1 MKNQG
6 SYKLWLGSTV
16 LLALLA
22 VGAWIY
28 QLANGLGVTGMN
40 NVVSWGLYITFFM
53 FFVGLSAGGLIVSS
67 SATVF
72 NIPAFKAIAK
82 PGVILSTV
90 SIILA
95 ALFIVVDVG
104 SPARLYNLLLHP
116 QLNSPLMWDVIV
128 ILIYLVINIIYLYLM
143 TRPVPDENKLKIVSR
158 FAFPTAILVH
168 SVTAWIFGLIIARE
182 GWHSALMA
190 PIFVASA
197 LTSGLALLII
207 ALLLLNKYTQFKTE
221 QKLIASCAGL
231 LATCIAIDAFFVFS
245 EVLTLFY
252 PGKESALHVLKTMFS
267 GSTSF
272 LFWLEIILGLVLPF
286 TLLVFSKN
294 RGKTSP
300 VAISASLVV
309 LGVFCKRAWLLL
321 TSFLQINISGSP
333 GVMFGRHLPYGDGA
347 VFPNLWV
354 SQGSYLPT
362 IVETAIAVGLISFGL
377 LLFTI
382 LTRKMLLEQPAT
394 AKAAGKEQHFAP
406 EH

>member
-1 MKNQG
+1 MSNQG
-6 SYKLWLGSTV
+6 SYKLWLGATA

-22 VGAWIY
+22 LGAWIY
-28 QLANGLGVTGMN
+28 QLTNGLGVTGMN
-40 NVVSWGLYITFFM
+40 NVVSWGLYITLFM

-67 SATVF
+67 SATIF

-143 TRPVPDENKLKIVSR
+143 TRPVPDEKKLKIVSR

-207 ALLLLNKYTQFKTE
+207 SLLLLNRYTQFKTD
-221 QKLIASCAGL
+221 QKLITSCAGL

-252 PGKESALHVLKTMFS
+252 PGRESTLHILSIMFS
-267 GSTSF
+267 GSTAF
-272 LFWLEIILGLVLPF
+272 LFWLEIILGIVLPF
-286 TLLVFSKN
+286 TILVFYRN
-294 RGKTSP
+294 REKTGL
-300 VAISASLVV
+300 VAVSAILVII
-309 LGVFCKRAWLLL
+309 GVFCKRAWLLL
-321 TSFLQINISGSP
+321 TSFLQLNISGSP
-333 GVMFGRHLPYGDGA
+333 GVMFGRHLPYVDSA
-347 VFPNLWV
+347 VFPNSWV
-354 SQGSYLPT
+354 AQGSYLPT
-362 IVETAIAVGLISFGL
+362 IVEIVIAVGLVSFGMF
-377 LLFTI
+377 LFTVFA
-382 LTRKMLLEQPAT
+382 RKMLLKQLIT
-394 AKAAGKEQHFAP
+394 SKVAGQDQSLAS